1 MTLSPH
7 ASHGHTTTA
16 SQAAVVFVDLSGF
29 TALTEAHGDQ
39 RAAELAEAFADLARA
54 TLGDGDRLIKT
65 LGDAILVTSPAART
79 AIALLGRIIEGA
91 RRTGRFPV
99 LCAGITYGP
108 IVTLSDDIYGGTV
121 NIAAR
126 LAASA
131 GPAQVLAT
139 EPVAEAAVDAGLA
152 VTGLGLTRLRNISQP
167 LDVFAIDLG
176 ADCPCPDVDPV
187 CRMRL
192 HERTTTTTLTHH
204 GSTYRF
210 CSDTCARR
218 FASAPGQFTDAV
230 WCQNGAT
237 T

>member
-1 MTLSPH
+1 MTLSLH
-7 ASHGHTTTA
+7 TSHDHTTTT
-16 SQAAVVFVDLSGF
+16 SQAAVVFIDLSGH

-79 AIALLGRIIEGA
+79 AIALLGRITTDA
-91 RRTGRFPV
+91 QRTGRFPV
-99 LCAGITYGP
+99 LRAGITYGP

-126 LAASA
+126 LAAAA

-139 EPVAEAAVDAGLA
+139 EPVAEAADDAGLA
-152 VTGLGLTRLRNISQP
+152 VTGLGLTRLRNLSQP
-167 LDVFAIDLG
+167 VDVFAIDLG
-176 ADCPCPDVDPV
+176 VDCPCPDVDPV

-192 HERTTTTTLTHH
+192 HDRTTTTTLTQH
-204 GSTYRF
+204 GTTYRF
-210 CSDTCARR
+210 CSHTCAHR
-218 FASAPGQFTDAV
+218 FAATPRQFTNAV
-230 WCQNGAT
+230 ACQQGAT